1 MWYVCS
7 LPRAMT
13 ANYRS
18 MRESLT
24 KRFGRKD
31 LPSTV
36 NRKLAEIR
44 KSGEYYDEF
53 GEEVRRFATQA
64 YPGTDLEMQDQL
76 AAEVFLRGYR
86 NSRIDVLNKAPKTLN
101 AAIEMVT
108 CQEHNYRATV
118 GRDYDQLKKERAMR
132 VTWIDESDDNSS
144 IEGDQE
150 VLNAQRV
157 QRPTYVTI
165 EQLDNRLK
173 QVEYRL
179 KKIKSRKGNLTEVL
193 LPIEQVIKVA

>member
-1 MWYVCS
+1 
-7 LPRAMT
+7 
-13 ANYRS
+13 
-18 MRESLT
+18 MR
-24 KRFGRKD
+24 RI
-31 LPSTV
+31 
-36 NRKLAEIR
+36 LAEIR
-44 KSGEYYDEF
+44 QRGESNDEF
-53 GEEVRRFATQA
+53 GEEVRRLVTQA

-76 AAEVFLRGYR
+76 AAKAFLRVYR
-86 NSRIDVLNKAPKTLN
+86 NSRIAFDVLNKAPKTLN

-118 GRDYDQLKKERAMR
+118 GRDYDQLKKERARR

-144 IEGDQE
+144 IEEDQE

-179 KKIKSRKGNLTEVL
+179 KKSRAGKD
-193 LPIEQVIKVA
+193 KA